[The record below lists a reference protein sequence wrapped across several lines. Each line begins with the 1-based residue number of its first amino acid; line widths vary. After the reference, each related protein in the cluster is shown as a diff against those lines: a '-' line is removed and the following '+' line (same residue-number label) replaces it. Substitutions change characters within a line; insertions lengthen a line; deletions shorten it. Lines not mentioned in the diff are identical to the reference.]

1 MGVSSTRV
9 GDHRG
14 SARTVQYLS
23 KNHMMVSGLRS
34 ARSGA
39 LPHLAVFA
47 RQRALCVSPLS
58 PLSSLSRLSIISL
71 SLSLV
76 STWTCDFGLAVVCLS
91 RCGSIPPRPLLS
103 LSYPSP
109 PPTRVGTCLLF
120 QVSSFKLLG
129 LEYPPCPPLPPR
141 AALSR
146 ILGPLC
152 WDTFHLP
159 SLPPPSVWCERR
171 ERFRLALEPHGS
183 PPSLSLRTLVCL
195 IASSPPSI
203 SLRVCVCK
211 RRELD
216 LTLPLPSLSPPRWG
230 SARTVQHL
238 TLINLMMV
246 RGLRSA
252 RSVSSHTWPF
262 SRQSPVSCLSLSA
275 LSPPLDH
282 LSLSLAESQN
292 LGLGLLSL
300 CGVCGVCEVCGGGV
314 CLCTET
320 PE

>member
-71 SLSLV
+71 SISSRLV
-76 STWTCDFGLAVVCLS
+76 ILGWQWSASPGVVRFHPGLFS
-91 RCGSIPPRPLLS
+91 SPYRIPPPPLHESWDL
-103 LSYPSP
+103 P
-109 PPTRVGTCLLF
+109 P
-120 QVSSFKLLG
+120 VSSFNLLG

-152 WDTFHLP
+152 WDTL
-159 SLPPPSVWCERR
+159 
-171 ERFRLALEPHGS
+171 
-183 PPSLSLRTLVCL
+183 L
-195 IASSPPSI
+195 IASPLPPSPF
-203 SLRVCVCK
+203 CV
-211 RRELD
+211 
-216 LTLPLPSLSPPRWG
+216 
-230 SARTVQHL
+230 V
-238 TLINLMMV
+238 
-246 RGLRSA
+246 
-252 RSVSSHTWPF
+252 
-262 SRQSPVSCLSLSA
+262 
-275 LSPPLDH
+275 
-282 LSLSLAESQN
+282 
-292 LGLGLLSL
+292 
-300 CGVCGVCEVCGGGV
+300 
-314 CLCTET
+314 
-320 PE
+320 

>member
-1 MGVSSTRV
+1 M
-9 GDHRG
+9 
-14 SARTVQYLS
+14 
-23 KNHMMVSGLRS
+23 
-34 ARSGA
+34 
-39 LPHLAVFA
+39 
-47 RQRALCVSPLS
+47 SPLS
-58 PLSSLSRLSIISL
+58 LPSLDHFSL
-71 SLSLV
+71 YLV
-76 STWTCDFGLAVVCLS
+76 STCDFGLAVVCLS

-109 PPTRVGTCLLF
+109 RPRELGLASCF
-120 QVSSFKLLG
+120 QVSSCKLLG

-146 ILGPLC
+146 ILGASLLGHSP
-152 WDTFHLP
+152 HRISPP
-159 SLPPPSVWCERR
+159 SLPLLCGVNGERDSTDSPHSLLFPPR
-171 ERFRLALEPHGS
+171 RLALEPHGS

-203 SLRVCVCK
+203 SLRVCPPSPSVCVCVCK

-216 LTLPLPSLSPPRWG
+216 LTLPLPSLFPPRWG

-282 LSLSLAESQN
+282 LSLSR
-292 LGLGLLSL
+292 
-300 CGVCGVCEVCGGGV
+300 
-314 CLCTET
+314 
-320 PE
+320 